1 MLRRAKPAS
10 SRTLPIWST
19 HEEMEMKVA
28 FIGLGQM
35 GSGMAGNLLAAG
47 HQVTVWNRDLTK
59 AAPFAERGA
68 TVAADLAAAA
78 QAGTVMTMLADD
90 AAVEA
95 VVFGDGGLLAAGS
108 DLLHVSCST
117 VSVDLT
123 GRLEAAHAAAG
134 QRFVS
139 AQVLGRPD
147 VAAAG
152 KLSVIAAGAADDL
165 DGAQPLFDAI
175 GAATHR
181 VGDRP
186 VMAAAAKLAFNAG
199 IPAIMQ
205 IITEQFRIVAVHGIA
220 AEQMAALLLEVN
232 YGNRL
237 IGSYGPII
245 AEKRFE
251 PAGFPMRLGR
261 KDVGLALAAAGDAEL
276 PLTALIAGRMDAIIA
291 AGGAERDWSS
301 VGQTAVGEPHLPKG
315 AMQGGAAASGRADGR
330 RAGS

>member
-1 MLRRAKPAS
+1 MD
-10 SRTLPIWST
+10 
-19 HEEMEMKVA
+19 VA
-28 FIGLGQM
+28 FVGLGQM
-35 GSGMAGNLLAAG
+35 GSGMADHLVAAG
-47 HQVTVWNRDLTK
+47 HQVTVWNRDGAK
-59 AAPFAERGA
+59 AEPFAARGA
-68 TVAADLAAAA
+68 KVAADLAAVA
-78 QAGTVMTMLADD
+78 QAGTVMTMLAND

-95 VVFGDGGLLAAGS
+95 VVFGDGRLLAAGPG
-108 DLLHVSCST
+108 LLHISCST

-123 GRLEAAHAAAG
+123 ARLAAAHAEAG

-152 KLSVIAAGAADDL
+152 KLSVIAAGAAEDL
-165 DGAQPLFDAI
+165 DVAQPLFDAI
-175 GAATHR
+175 GAGTQR

-186 VMAAAAKLAFNAG
+186 AMAAAAKVALNAG
-199 IPAIMQ
+199 IPAVMQ
-205 IITEQFRIVAVHGIA
+205 MLTEQFRIVAAHGIA
-220 AEQMAALLLEVN
+220 ADRMAALLLDVN

-276 PLTALIAGRMDAIIA
+276 PLTELIAGRMDAIIA
-291 AGGAERDWSS
+291 AGGAERDWSA
-301 VGQTAVGEPHLPKG
+301 VGQT
-315 AMQGGAAASGRADGR
+315 DGTSR
-330 RAGS
+330 NFS

>member
-1 MLRRAKPAS
+1 
-10 SRTLPIWST
+10 
-19 HEEMEMKVA
+19 MEMDVA

-35 GSGMAGNLLAAG
+35 GSGMADNLVAAG
-47 HQVTVWNRDLTK
+47 HQVTVWNRDQAK
-59 AAPFAERGA
+59 AEPFAARGVK
-68 TVAADLAAAA
+68 VAADLAVAAR
-78 QAGTVMTMLADD
+78 AGTAMTMLADD

-95 VVFGDGGLLAAGS
+95 VVFGDGGLLAAGP
-108 DLLHVSCST
+108 DLLHISCST
-117 VSVDLT
+117 VSLDLT
-123 GRLEAAHAAAG
+123 ARLAAAHAAAG

-152 KLSVIAAGAADDL
+152 RLSVIAAGAAEDL
-165 DGAQPLFDAI
+165 DVAQPLFDAI
-175 GAATHR
+175 GAGTQR

-186 VMAAAAKLAFNAG
+186 VMAAAVKVALNAG

-205 IITEQFRIVAVHGIA
+205 MLTEQFRIVAAHGIA
-220 AEQMAALLLEVN
+220 ADRMAALLLDVN

-276 PLTALIAGRMDAIIA
+276 PLTELIAGRMDAIIG
-291 AGGAERDWSS
+291 AGGGERDWSAI
-301 VGQTAVGEPHLPKG
+301 GQT
-315 AMQGGAAASGRADGR
+315 D
-330 RAGS
+330 

>member
-1 MLRRAKPAS
+1 MD
-10 SRTLPIWST
+10 
-19 HEEMEMKVA
+19 VA

-35 GSGMAGNLLAAG
+35 GSGMAANLVEAG
-47 HQVTVWNRDLTK
+47 HQVTVWNRNRAK
-59 AAPFAERGA
+59 AEPFAARGA
-68 TVAADLAAAA
+68 EVAVDLATAAR
-78 QAGTVMTMLADD
+78 AGTAMTMLAND

-95 VVFGDGGLLAAGS
+95 VVFGDGGLLAAGPG
-108 DLLHVSCST
+108 LLHISCST

-123 GRLEAAHAAAG
+123 ARLDAAHAAAG

-152 KLSVIAAGAADDL
+152 KLSVIAAGATEDL
-165 DGAQPLFDAI
+165 DVAQPLFDAI
-175 GAATHR
+175 GAGTQR

-186 VMAAAAKLAFNAG
+186 VMAAAVKVALNAG

-205 IITEQFRIVAVHGIA
+205 MLTEQFRIVAAHGIA
-220 AEQMAALLLEVN
+220 ADRMAALLLDVN

-245 AEKRFE
+245 AERRFE

-261 KDVGLALAAAGDAEL
+261 KDVGLALAAAGDTDL
-276 PLTALIAGRMDAIIA
+276 PLTALIASRMDAIIA
-291 AGGAERDWSS
+291 ADGGEKDWSAI
-301 VGQTAVGEPHLPKG
+301 GQ
-315 AMQGGAAASGRADGR
+315 
-330 RAGS
+330 

>member
-1 MLRRAKPAS
+1 MD
-10 SRTLPIWST
+10 
-19 HEEMEMKVA
+19 VA

-35 GSGMAGNLLAAG
+35 GSGMAANLVAAG
-47 HQVTVWNRDLTK
+47 HQVTVWNRDRTK
-59 AAPFAERGA
+59 AEPFAERGA

-78 QAGTVMTMLADD
+78 RAGTVVTMLAND

-95 VVFGDGGLLAAGS
+95 VSFGDGGLLAAGPGM
-108 DLLHVSCST
+108 LHISCST

-123 GRLEAAHAAAG
+123 AWLAEAHAAAG

-165 DGAQPLFDAI
+165 DVAQPLFDAI

-205 IITEQFRIVAVHGIA
+205 MLTEQFRIVAAHGIA
-220 AEQMAALLLEVN
+220 ANRMAALLLEVN

-251 PAGFPMRLGR
+251 PVGLPMRLGR
-261 KDVGLALAAAGDAEL
+261 KDVGLALAAAGNAEL
-276 PLTALIAGRMDAIIA
+276 PLTELIVRRMDAIIA
-291 AGGAERDWSS
+291 AGGGERDWSA
-301 VGQTAVGEPHLPKG
+301 VGQT
-315 AMQGGAAASGRADGR
+315 D
-330 RAGS
+330 

>member
-1 MLRRAKPAS
+1 MLRRAKPVS
-10 SRTLPIWST
+10 SRILPIWST
-19 HEEMEMKVA
+19 HKEMEMDVT

-35 GSGMAGNLLAAG
+35 GSGMAGNLMAAG
-47 HQVTVWNRDLTK
+47 HRVTVWNRDRAK
-59 AAPFAERGA
+59 AEPFAKRGA
-68 TVAADLAAAA
+68 TVAGDLSAAAR
-78 QAGTVMTMLADD
+78 AGIAITMLADD
-90 AAVEA
+90 AALEA
-95 VVFGDGGLLAAGS
+95 VSFGDGGLLAAGS
-108 DLLHVSCST
+108 GLLHISCST

-123 GRLEAAHAAAG
+123 ARLAAAHAAAG

-165 DGAQPLFDAI
+165 DAAQPLFDAI

-186 VMAAAAKLAFNAG
+186 VMAAAAKLACNAG
-199 IPAIMQ
+199 IPAVMQ
-205 IITEQFRIVAVHGIA
+205 MLTEQFRIVAAHGIA
-220 AEQMAALLLEVN
+220 ADQMAALLLDVN

-251 PAGFPMRLGR
+251 PAGFPMRLGH
-261 KDVGLALAAAGDAEL
+261 KDVGLALAAAADAEL
-276 PLTALIAGRMDAIIA
+276 PLTELIAGRMDAIIG
-291 AGGAERDWSS
+291 AGGGERDWSA
-301 VGQTAVGEPHLPKG
+301 VGQTN
-315 AMQGGAAASGRADGR
+315 
-330 RAGS
+330 